1 MKIVVDDG
9 VKSFKE
15 IIRLLR
21 GFDSIEFEYL
31 NSVDINNNILKNAD
45 ILIVRSTVK
54 INKLLLDKT
63 KVKLVCSATA
73 GKDHIDENYLQ
84 SKDINWF
91 HCPGSNAESVVNYV
105 MSVIQ
110 FLQEKGIFQSNNR
123 IGIIGY
129 GNIGSKLKRVLDC
142 FSFKNYV
149 YDPLLDHNF
158 LVNLKKIQTCDL
170 ISIHVPLT
178 FDTNFPTSNLIN
190 KSFLMEMNSKT
201 LINTSRGGVV
211 NEQDLIDFNK
221 INYISD
227 VWLNEPSPSKE
238 IIDFSLISTPHIA
251 GHSFDGK
258 INGTIKLINDVQN
271 FLDIEKSNKIF
282 NIEVLS
288 EYLNNNKPDY
298 QGDLSLESYKSNYD
312 IETES
317 NKFKKDYN
325 HCDNKSS
332 VFLKSRANHFKRR
345 DIKLSF

>member
-15 IIRLLR
+15 IIGLLR

-31 NSVDINNNILKNAD
+31 NSFNISNDVLKNVDILV
-45 ILIVRSTVK
+45 VRSTVK

-73 GKDHIDENYLQ
+73 GTDHIDENYLQ
-84 SKDINWF
+84 SNDINWF

-105 MSVIQ
+105 MSAIQ
-110 FLQEKGIFQSNNR
+110 FLHEKSIFQSNDR

-129 GNIGSKLKRVLDC
+129 GNIGSKLKRALDC

-149 YDPLLDHNF
+149 YDPFLDHNF

-178 FDTNFPTSNLIN
+178 FDANFPTSNLID

-211 NEQDLIDFNK
+211 NEPDLIEFNN

-227 VWLNEPSPSKE
+227 VWLNEPIPSRE

-258 INGTIKLINDVQN
+258 INGTIKIINDLQN
-271 FLDIEKSNKIF
+271 FLEIEKSNKIF
-282 NIEVLS
+282 NIEALS
-288 EYLNNNKPDY
+288 GYLNNNKPDY

-317 NKFKKDYN
+317 NIFKKDYKN
-325 HCDNKSS
+325 CGNTAS
-332 VFLKSRANHFKRR
+332 VFLKSRARHLNRR
-345 DIKLSF
+345 DIKIS

>member
-1 MKIVVDDG
+1 MKIVVDDE

-15 IIRLLR
+15 IIGLLR

-31 NSVDINNNILKNAD
+31 NSVNINNDILKNVD
-45 ILIVRSTVK
+45 ILIVRSTIK
-54 INKLLLDKT
+54 ANKSLLDKT

-84 SKDINWF
+84 SNDINWS

-105 MSVIQ
+105 MSAIQ
-110 FLQEKGIFQSNNR
+110 FLHEKGILQSNDR

-129 GNIGSKLKRVLDC
+129 GNIGSKLKRALDY

-149 YDPLLDHNF
+149 YDPFLDHNF
-158 LVNLKKIQTCDL
+158 LVNLKKIHMCDL

-211 NEQDLIDFNK
+211 NEKDLIEFNK

-227 VWLNEPSPSKE
+227 VWLNEPIPSKE
-238 IIDFSLISTPHIA
+238 IIDFSLLSTPHIA

-258 INGTIKLINDVQN
+258 INGTIKLINDLQN
-271 FLDIEKSNKIF
+271 FLDLEKSNKRF

-288 EYLNNNKPDY
+288 GYLNNNKAAHL
-298 QGDLSLESYKSNYD
+298 GDFSLESYKSNYD
-312 IETES
+312 IKTES
-317 NKFKKDYN
+317 DKFKKDYIYS
-325 HCDNKSS
+325 DNKSS
-332 VFLKSRANHFKRR
+332 VFLKYRANHLKRR
-345 DIKLSF
+345 DIKLSL

>member
-31 NSVDINNNILKNAD
+31 SSVNINHDILKNAD

-54 INKLLLDKT
+54 VNKLLLDKT
-63 KVKLVCSATA
+63 KIKLVCSATA
-73 GKDHIDENYLQ
+73 GKDHIDENYLK
-84 SKDINWF
+84 SKDINLF

-105 MSVIQ
+105 MSAIQ
-110 FLQEKGIFQSNNR
+110 LLHEKDIFQSNDR

-129 GNIGSKLKRVLDC
+129 GNIGSKLKRALDY

-149 YDPLLDHNF
+149 YDPFLDHNF

-170 ISIHVPLT
+170 ISIHVPLS
-178 FDTNFPTSNLIN
+178 FDTNFPTSNLID

-211 NEQDLIDFNK
+211 NEEDLIEFNK

-227 VWLNEPSPSKE
+227 VWLNEPIPSKE

-258 INGTIKLINDVQN
+258 INGTIKIINDLQN
-271 FLDIEKSNKIF
+271 FLELEKSNKIF
-282 NIEVLS
+282 NIKVLS
-288 EYLNNNKPDY
+288 GYLNNNKPDY
-298 QGDLSLESYKSNYD
+298 QGGLSLESYKSNYD

-317 NKFKKDYN
+317 NIFKKDYKN
-325 HCDNKSS
+325 CGNTAS
-332 VFLKSRANHFKRR
+332 VFLKSRARHLNRR
-345 DIKLSF
+345 DIKIS

>member
-31 NSVDINNNILKNAD
+31 SSVNINHNILKNAD

-54 INKLLLDKT
+54 VNKLLLDKT
-63 KVKLVCSATA
+63 KIKLVCSATA
-73 GKDHIDENYLQ
+73 GKDHIDENYLK
-84 SKDINWF
+84 SKDINLF

-105 MSVIQ
+105 MSAIQ
-110 FLQEKGIFQSNNR
+110 LLHEKGIFQSNDR

-129 GNIGSKLKRVLDC
+129 GNIGSKLKRALDY

-149 YDPLLDHNF
+149 YDPFLDHNF

-178 FDTNFPTSNLIN
+178 FDTNFPTSNLID

-211 NEQDLIDFNK
+211 NEPDLIEFKN

-227 VWLNEPSPSKE
+227 VWLNEPIPSKE

-258 INGTIKLINDVQN
+258 INGTIKIINDLQN
-271 FLDIEKSNKIF
+271 FLEIEKSNKIF

-288 EYLNNNKPDY
+288 GYLNNNKLDY

-317 NKFKKDYN
+317 NTFKKDYQN
-325 HCDNKSS
+325 CGNTAS
-332 VFLKSRANHFKRR
+332 VFLKSRARHLNRR
-345 DIKLSF
+345 DIKIS

>member
-31 NSVDINNNILKNAD
+31 SSVNINHNILKNAD

-54 INKLLLDKT
+54 VNKLLLDKT
-63 KVKLVCSATA
+63 KIKLVCSATA
-73 GKDHIDENYLQ
+73 GKDHIDENYLK
-84 SKDINWF
+84 SKDINLF

-105 MSVIQ
+105 MSAIQ
-110 FLQEKGIFQSNNR
+110 LLHEKGIFQSNDR

-129 GNIGSKLKRVLDC
+129 GNIGSKLKRALDY

-149 YDPLLDHNF
+149 YDPFLDHNF

-178 FDTNFPTSNLIN
+178 FDTNFPTSNLID

-211 NEQDLIDFNK
+211 NEPDLIEFKN

-227 VWLNEPSPSKE
+227 VWLNEPIPSKE

-258 INGTIKLINDVQN
+258 INGTIKIINDLQN
-271 FLDIEKSNKIF
+271 FLEIEKSNKIF

-288 EYLNNNKPDY
+288 GYLNNNKLDY

-317 NKFKKDYN
+317 NIFKKDYKN
-325 HCDNKSS
+325 CGNMAS
-332 VFLKSRANHFKRR
+332 VFLKSRARHLNRR
-345 DIKLSF
+345 DIKIA

>member
-1 MKIVVDDG
+1 MKIIVDDG

-31 NSVDINNNILKNAD
+31 NSVNINSDILKNVD

-54 INKLLLDKT
+54 VNKLLLDKT
-63 KVKLVCSATA
+63 KIKLVCSATA
-73 GKDHIDENYLQ
+73 GKDHIDENYLK

-105 MSVIQ
+105 MSAIQ
-110 FLQEKGIFQSNNR
+110 FLHEKGIFQSNNR

-129 GNIGSKLKRVLDC
+129 GNIGSKLKRALDC

-149 YDPLLDHNF
+149 YDPFLEHDF
-158 LVNLKKIQTCDL
+158 LVNLKKIQKCDL

-178 FDTNFPTSNLIN
+178 FDTNFPTSNLID
-190 KSFLMEMNSKT
+190 KSFLMEMSSKT

-211 NEQDLIDFNK
+211 NEQDLIELKK

-227 VWLNEPSPSKE
+227 VWLNEPIPSKE
-238 IIDFSLISTPHIA
+238 IIDYSLISTPHIA

-258 INGTIKLINDVQN
+258 INGTIKIINDLQN
-271 FLDIEKSNKIF
+271 FLEIEKFNKIF

-288 EYLNNNKPDY
+288 GYLNNNKLDY

-317 NKFKKDYN
+317 NKFKKDYK
-325 HCDNKSS
+325 HSDNKLS
-332 VFLKSRANHFKRR
+332 VFLRSRANHFKRR
-345 DIKLSF
+345 DIKLSV

>member
-31 NSVDINNNILKNAD
+31 SSANINHNILKNAD

-54 INKLLLDKT
+54 VNKLLLDKT
-63 KVKLVCSATA
+63 KIKLVCSATA
-73 GKDHIDENYLQ
+73 GKDHIDENYLK
-84 SKDINWF
+84 SKDINLF

-105 MSVIQ
+105 MSAIQ
-110 FLQEKGIFQSNNR
+110 LLHEKGIFQSNDR

-129 GNIGSKLKRVLDC
+129 GNIGSKLKRVLDY

-149 YDPLLDHNF
+149 YDPFLDHNF
-158 LVNLKKIQTCDL
+158 LANLKKIQTCDL

-178 FDTNFPTSNLIN
+178 FDTNFPTSNLID

-211 NEQDLIDFNK
+211 NEEDLIEFNK
-221 INYISD
+221 INYVSD
-227 VWLNEPSPSKE
+227 VWLNEPIPSKE

-258 INGTIKLINDVQN
+258 INGTIKIINDLQN
-271 FLDIEKSNKIF
+271 FLEIEKSNKIF

-288 EYLNNNKPDY
+288 GYLNNNKPDY
-298 QGDLSLESYKSNYD
+298 QGDLSLESYKLNYD

-317 NKFKKDYN
+317 NIFKKDYKN
-325 HCDNKSS
+325 FGNTAS
-332 VFLKSRANHFKRR
+332 VFLKSRARHLNRR
-345 DIKLSF
+345 DIKIS

>member
-31 NSVDINNNILKNAD
+31 SSVNINHDILKNVD

-54 INKLLLDKT
+54 VNKLLLDKT
-63 KVKLVCSATA
+63 KIKLVCSATA
-73 GKDHIDENYLQ
+73 GKDHIDENYLK
-84 SKDINWF
+84 SKDINLF

-105 MSVIQ
+105 MSAIQ
-110 FLQEKGIFQSNNR
+110 LLHEKGIFKSNDR

-129 GNIGSKLKRVLDC
+129 GNIGSKLKRALDY
-142 FSFKNYV
+142 FSFKNFV
-149 YDPLLDHNF
+149 YDPFLDHNF

-178 FDTNFPTSNLIN
+178 FDTNFPTSNLID

-211 NEQDLIDFNK
+211 NEEDLIEFSK
-221 INYISD
+221 INYVSD
-227 VWLNEPSPSKE
+227 VWLNEPIPSKE

-258 INGTIKLINDVQN
+258 INGTIKIINDLQN
-271 FLDIEKSNKIF
+271 FLEIEKSNKIF

-288 EYLNNNKPDY
+288 GYLNNNKPDY
-298 QGDLSLESYKSNYD
+298 QGDLSLESYKLNYD

-317 NKFKKDYN
+317 NIFKKDYKN
-325 HCDNKSS
+325 CGNTAS
-332 VFLKSRANHFKRR
+332 VFLKSRARHLNRR
-345 DIKLSF
+345 DIKIS

>member
-1 MKIVVDDG
+1 MKVVVDDG

-21 GFDSIEFEYL
+21 GFDAIEFEYL
-31 NSVDINNNILKNAD
+31 NSVNINNDILKNVD

-54 INKLLLDKT
+54 VNKLLLDQT
-63 KVKLVCSATA
+63 KIKLVFSATA
-73 GKDHIDENYLQ
+73 GKDHIDENYLK
-84 SKDINWF
+84 SRDINWF

-105 MSVIQ
+105 MSAIQ
-110 FLQEKGIFQSNNR
+110 FLHEKGIFQSNNR

-129 GNIGSKLKRVLDC
+129 GNIGSKLKRALDC

-149 YDPLLDHNF
+149 YDPFLDHNF
-158 LVNLKKIQTCDL
+158 LVNLKKIKTCDL

-178 FDTNFPTSNLIN
+178 FDTNFPTSNLID
-190 KSFLMEMNSKT
+190 KSFMMEMNSKT

-211 NEQDLIDFNK
+211 NEQDLIEFNN

-227 VWLNEPSPSKE
+227 VWLNEPIPSRE

-258 INGTIKLINDVQN
+258 INGTIKLINDLQN
-271 FLDIEKSNKIF
+271 FLDLEKSNKRF

-288 EYLNNNKPDY
+288 GYLNNNKPAHL
-298 QGDLSLESYKSNYD
+298 GDFSLESYKSNYD
-312 IETES
+312 IKTES
-317 NKFKKDYN
+317 DNFKKDYIYS
-325 HCDNKSS
+325 DNKSS
-332 VFLKSRANHFKRR
+332 VFLKYRANHLKRR
-345 DIKLSF
+345 DIKLSL

>member
-31 NSVDINNNILKNAD
+31 NSVNINNDILKNVD

-54 INKLLLDKT
+54 VNKLLLDKT
-63 KVKLVCSATA
+63 KIKLVCSATA
-73 GKDHIDENYLQ
+73 GKDHLDENYLK

-105 MSVIQ
+105 MSAIQ
-110 FLQEKGIFQSNNR
+110 FLHEKGIFQSNDR

-129 GNIGSKLKRVLDC
+129 GNIGSKLKRALDF
-142 FSFKNYV
+142 FSFKNYI
-149 YDPLLDHNF
+149 YDPFLEHNF
-158 LVNLKKIQTCDL
+158 LVNLKKIQACDL

-178 FDTNFPTSNLIN
+178 FDTNFPTSNLID

-211 NEQDLIDFNK
+211 NEQDLIEFNK

-227 VWLNEPSPSKE
+227 VWLNEPIPSKE

-258 INGTIKLINDVQN
+258 INGTIKIINDLQN
-271 FLDIEKSNKIF
+271 FLEIGKSNKIF

-288 EYLNNNKPDY
+288 GYLNKNKPNY
-298 QGDLSLESYKSNYD
+298 QGDLSLESYKLNYD

-317 NKFKKDYN
+317 NIFKKDYKN
-325 HCDNKSS
+325 CGNTAS
-332 VFLKSRANHFKRR
+332 VFLKSRARHLNRR
-345 DIKLSF
+345 DIKIS

>member
-31 NSVDINNNILKNAD
+31 NSVNINNDILKNVD

-54 INKLLLDKT
+54 VNKLLLDKT
-63 KVKLVCSATA
+63 KIKLVYSATA
-73 GKDHIDENYLQ
+73 GKDHIDENYLK

-105 MSVIQ
+105 MSAIQ
-110 FLQEKGIFQSNNR
+110 FLHEKGIFQSNDR

-129 GNIGSKLKRVLDC
+129 GNIGSKLKRALDC

-149 YDPLLDHNF
+149 YDPYLDHNF

-178 FDTNFPTSNLIN
+178 FDTDFPTSNLID
-190 KSFLMEMNSKT
+190 KSFLMKMNSKT

-211 NEQDLIDFNK
+211 NEQDLLGFNK

-258 INGTIKLINDVQN
+258 INGTIKLINDLQN
-271 FLDIEKSNKIF
+271 FLELEKSDRIF
-282 NIEVLS
+282 NIDVLS
-288 EYLNNNKPDY
+288 GYLNNNKPVHLRDF
-298 QGDLSLESYKSNYD
+298 SLESYKSNYD
-312 IETES
+312 IKAES
-317 NKFKKDYN
+317 NAFKKDYMN
-325 HCDNKSS
+325 CDNKLS
-332 VFLKSRANHFKRR
+332 VFLKSRSNHAKRR

>member
-1 MKIVVDDG
+1 

-31 NSVDINNNILKNAD
+31 SSANINHNILKNAD

-54 INKLLLDKT
+54 VNKLLLDKT
-63 KVKLVCSATA
+63 KIKLVCSATA
-73 GKDHIDENYLQ
+73 GKDHIDENYLK
-84 SKDINWF
+84 SKDINLF

-105 MSVIQ
+105 MSAIQ
-110 FLQEKGIFQSNNR
+110 LLHEKGIFQSNDR

-129 GNIGSKLKRVLDC
+129 GNIGSKLKRVLDY

-149 YDPLLDHNF
+149 YDPFLDHNF
-158 LVNLKKIQTCDL
+158 LANLKKIQTCDL

-178 FDTNFPTSNLIN
+178 FDTNFPTSNLID

-211 NEQDLIDFNK
+211 NEEDLIEFNK
-221 INYISD
+221 INYVSD
-227 VWLNEPSPSKE
+227 VWLNEPIPSKE

-258 INGTIKLINDVQN
+258 INGTIKIINDLQN
-271 FLDIEKSNKIF
+271 FLEIEKSNKIF

-288 EYLNNNKPDY
+288 GYLNNNKPDY
-298 QGDLSLESYKSNYD
+298 QGDLSLESYKLNYD

-317 NKFKKDYN
+317 NIFKKDYKN
-325 HCDNKSS
+325 FGNTAS
-332 VFLKSRANHFKRR
+332 VFLKSRARHLNRR
-345 DIKLSF
+345 DIKIS

>member
-31 NSVDINNNILKNAD
+31 NSVNINNNILKNVD
-45 ILIVRSTVK
+45 ILIIRSTVK
-54 INKLLLDKT
+54 VNKLLLDQT
-63 KVKLVCSATA
+63 KIKLVFSATA
-73 GKDHIDENYLQ
+73 GKDHIDENYLK
-84 SKDINWF
+84 SRDINWF
-91 HCPGSNAESVVNYV
+91 HCPGSNADSVVNYV
-105 MSVIQ
+105 MSAIQ
-110 FLQEKGIFQSNNR
+110 FLHEKGIFQSNNR

-129 GNIGSKLKRVLDC
+129 GNIGSKLKRALDC

-149 YDPLLDHNF
+149 YDPFLDHNF

-178 FDTNFPTSNLIN
+178 FDTNFPTSNLID
-190 KSFLMEMNSKT
+190 KSFMMEMNSKT

-211 NEQDLIDFNK
+211 NEQDLIEFNK

-227 VWLNEPSPSKE
+227 VWLNEPIPSKE

-271 FLDIEKSNKIF
+271 FLDIEKSNRLF
-282 NIEVLS
+282 NNEVLS
-288 EYLNNNKPDY
+288 NYLNDNKPVN
-298 QGDLSLESYKSNYD
+298 QRNLSLGSYKSNYD

-317 NKFKKDYN
+317 KKFKKDYKN
-325 HCDNKSS
+325 CGNTAS
-332 VFLKSRANHFKRR
+332 VFLKSRANHVNRR
-345 DIKLSF
+345 DIKLS

>member
-31 NSVDINNNILKNAD
+31 SSVNINHNILKNAD

-54 INKLLLDKT
+54 VNKLLLDKT
-63 KVKLVCSATA
+63 KIKLVCSATA
-73 GKDHIDENYLQ
+73 GKDHIDENYLK
-84 SKDINWF
+84 SKDINLF

-105 MSVIQ
+105 MSAIQ
-110 FLQEKGIFQSNNR
+110 LLHEKGIFQSNDR

-129 GNIGSKLKRVLDC
+129 GNIGSKLKRALDY

-149 YDPLLDHNF
+149 YDPFLDHNF

-170 ISIHVPLT
+170 ISIHVPLS
-178 FDTNFPTSNLIN
+178 FDTNFPTSNLID

-211 NEQDLIDFNK
+211 NEEDLIEFNK

-227 VWLNEPSPSKE
+227 VWLNEPIPSKE

-258 INGTIKLINDVQN
+258 INGTIKIINDLQN
-271 FLDIEKSNKIF
+271 FLEIEKSNKIF

-288 EYLNNNKPDY
+288 GYLNNNKLDY

-317 NKFKKDYN
+317 NIFKKDYKN
-325 HCDNKSS
+325 CVNTAS
-332 VFLKSRANHFKRR
+332 VFLKSRARHLNRR
-345 DIKLSF
+345 DIKIS

>member
-31 NSVDINNNILKNAD
+31 SSVNINNDILKNVD

-54 INKLLLDKT
+54 VNKLLLDKT
-63 KVKLVCSATA
+63 KIKLVYSATA
-73 GKDHIDENYLQ
+73 GKDHIDENYLK

-105 MSVIQ
+105 MSAIQ
-110 FLQEKGIFQSNNR
+110 FLHEKGIFKSNNR

-129 GNIGSKLKRVLDC
+129 GNIGSKLKRALDF

-149 YDPLLDHNF
+149 YDPFLEHNF
-158 LVNLKKIQTCDL
+158 LVNLKKIQACDL

-178 FDTNFPTSNLIN
+178 FDTNFPTSNLID

-211 NEQDLIDFNK
+211 NEQDLIEFNK

-227 VWLNEPSPSKE
+227 VWLNEPIPSKE

-258 INGTIKLINDVQN
+258 INGTIKTINDLQN
-271 FLDIEKSNKIF
+271 FLEIGKSNKRF

-288 EYLNNNKPDY
+288 GYLNNNKPNY

-317 NKFKKDYN
+317 NKFKKDYK
-325 HCDNKSS
+325 HCDNKLS
-332 VFLKSRANHFKRR
+332 VFLRSRANHFNRR
-345 DIKLSF
+345 DIKLYS

>member
-9 VKSFKE
+9 IKSFKE
-15 IIRLLR
+15 IIGLLR
-21 GFDSIEFEYL
+21 GFDSIDFEYL
-31 NSVDINNNILKNAD
+31 NSFNISNDVLKNVDILV
-45 ILIVRSTVK
+45 VRSTVK

-73 GKDHIDENYLQ
+73 GTDHIDENYLQ
-84 SKDINWF
+84 SNDINWF

-105 MSVIQ
+105 MSAIQ
-110 FLQEKGIFQSNNR
+110 FLNEKSIFQSNDR

-129 GNIGSKLKRVLDC
+129 GNIGSKLKRALDF

-149 YDPLLDHNF
+149 YDPFLDHNF

-178 FDTNFPTSNLIN
+178 FDANFPTSNLID

-211 NEQDLIDFNK
+211 NEPDLIEFSN

-227 VWLNEPSPSKE
+227 VWLNEPIPSKE

-258 INGTIKLINDVQN
+258 INGTIKIINDLQN
-271 FLDIEKSNKIF
+271 FLEIEKSNKIF

-288 EYLNNNKPDY
+288 GYLNNNKPDY

-317 NKFKKDYN
+317 NIFKKDYKN
-325 HCDNKSS
+325 CGNTAS
-332 VFLKSRANHFKRR
+332 VFLKSRARHLNRR
-345 DIKLSF
+345 DIKIS

>member
-9 VKSFKE
+9 VKSFKK
-15 IIRLLR
+15 IIGLLR

-31 NSVDINNNILKNAD
+31 NSENINNDILKNVD

-54 INKLLLDKT
+54 VNKLLLDKT
-63 KVKLVCSATA
+63 KIKIVYSATA
-73 GKDHIDENYLQ
+73 GKDHIDENYLK

-105 MSVIQ
+105 MSAIQ
-110 FLQEKGIFQSNNR
+110 FLHEKGILQLNNR

-129 GNIGSKLKRVLDC
+129 GNIGSKLKRALDY

-149 YDPLLDHNF
+149 YDPFLNHNF
-158 LVNLKKIQTCDL
+158 LVDLKKIQTCDL
-170 ISIHVPLT
+170 ISIHAPLT
-178 FDTNFPTSNLIN
+178 FDANFPTSNLID

-211 NEQDLIDFNK
+211 NEPDLIEFNN

-227 VWLNEPSPSKE
+227 VWLNEPIPSKE

-258 INGTIKLINDVQN
+258 INGTIKIINDLQN
-271 FLDIEKSNKIF
+271 FLEIENSNKIF

-288 EYLNNNKPDY
+288 GYLNNNKPDY

-317 NKFKKDYN
+317 NIFKKDYKN
-325 HCDNKSS
+325 CGNMAS
-332 VFLKSRANHFKRR
+332 VFLKSRARHLNRK
-345 DIKLSF
+345 DIKIS

>member
-31 NSVDINNNILKNAD
+31 SSVNINHDILKNVD

-54 INKLLLDKT
+54 VNKLLLDKT
-63 KVKLVCSATA
+63 KIKLVCSATA
-73 GKDHIDENYLQ
+73 GKDHIDENYLK
-84 SKDINWF
+84 SKDINLF

-105 MSVIQ
+105 MSAIQ
-110 FLQEKGIFQSNNR
+110 LLHEKGIFQSNDR

-129 GNIGSKLKRVLDC
+129 GNIGSKLKRALDY

-149 YDPLLDHNF
+149 YDPFLDHNF

-170 ISIHVPLT
+170 LSIHVPLT
-178 FDTNFPTSNLIN
+178 FDTNFPTSNLID

-211 NEQDLIDFNK
+211 NEEDLIEFNK
-221 INYISD
+221 INYVSD
-227 VWLNEPSPSKE
+227 VWLNEPIPSKE

-258 INGTIKLINDVQN
+258 INGTIKIINDLQN
-271 FLDIEKSNKIF
+271 FLEIEKSNKIF

-288 EYLNNNKPDY
+288 GYLNNNKPDY
-298 QGDLSLESYKSNYD
+298 QGDLSLESYKLNYD

-317 NKFKKDYN
+317 NIFKKDYKN
-325 HCDNKSS
+325 CGNTAS
-332 VFLKSRANHFKRR
+332 VFLKSRARHLNRR
-345 DIKLSF
+345 DIKIS

>member
-31 NSVDINNNILKNAD
+31 SSVNINHDILKNVD

-54 INKLLLDKT
+54 VNKSLLDKT
-63 KVKLVCSATA
+63 KIKLVCSATA
-73 GKDHIDENYLQ
+73 GKDHIDENYLK
-84 SKDINWF
+84 SKDINLF

-105 MSVIQ
+105 MSAIQ
-110 FLQEKGIFQSNNR
+110 LLHEKGIFQSNDR

-129 GNIGSKLKRVLDC
+129 GNIGSKLKKALDY

-149 YDPLLDHNF
+149 YDPFLDHNF
-158 LVNLKKIQTCDL
+158 LVNLKKIQKCDL

-178 FDTNFPTSNLIN
+178 FDTNFPTSNLID

-211 NEQDLIDFNK
+211 NEEDLIEFNK
-221 INYISD
+221 INYVSD
-227 VWLNEPSPSKE
+227 VWLNEPIPSKE

-258 INGTIKLINDVQN
+258 INGTIKIINDLQN
-271 FLDIEKSNKIF
+271 FLEIEKSNKIF

-288 EYLNNNKPDY
+288 GYLNNNKPDY
-298 QGDLSLESYKSNYD
+298 QVDLSLESYKSNYD

-317 NKFKKDYN
+317 NIFKKDYKN
-325 HCDNKSS
+325 CGNTAS
-332 VFLKSRANHFKRR
+332 VFLKSRARHLNRR
-345 DIKLSF
+345 DIKIS

>member
-21 GFDSIEFEYL
+21 GFDAIEFEYL
-31 NSVDINNNILKNAD
+31 NSVNINNDILKNVD
-45 ILIVRSTVK
+45 ILIVRSTIK
-54 INKLLLDKT
+54 ANKSLLDKT

-84 SKDINWF
+84 SNDINWS

-105 MSVIQ
+105 MSAIQ
-110 FLQEKGIFQSNNR
+110 FLHEKDIFQSNNR

-149 YDPLLDHNF
+149 YDPFLDHNF

-178 FDTNFPTSNLIN
+178 FDTNFPTSNLID
-190 KSFLMEMNSKT
+190 KSFMMEMNSKT

-211 NEQDLIDFNK
+211 NEQDLIEFNN

-227 VWLNEPSPSKE
+227 VWLNEPIPSRE
-238 IIDFSLISTPHIA
+238 IIDYSLISTPHIA

-258 INGTIKLINDVQN
+258 INGTIKIINDLQN
-271 FLDIEKSNKIF
+271 FLEIEKSNKTF
-282 NIEVLS
+282 NIQALS
-288 EYLNNNKPDY
+288 GYLNNNKPDY
-298 QGDLSLESYKSNYD
+298 QRDLSLESYKSNYD

-317 NKFKKDYN
+317 NIFKKDYKN
-325 HCDNKSS
+325 CGNTAS
-332 VFLKSRANHFKRR
+332 VFLKSRARHLNRR
-345 DIKLSF
+345 DIKIS

>member
-21 GFDSIEFEYL
+21 GFNSIEFEYL
-31 NSVDINNNILKNAD
+31 SSVNINHDILKNVD

-54 INKLLLDKT
+54 VNKLLLDKT
-63 KVKLVCSATA
+63 KIKLVCSATA
-73 GKDHIDENYLQ
+73 GKDHIDENYLK
-84 SKDINWF
+84 SKDINLF

-105 MSVIQ
+105 MSAIQ
-110 FLQEKGIFQSNNR
+110 LLHEKDIFQSYDR

-129 GNIGSKLKRVLDC
+129 GNIGSKLKRALDY

-149 YDPLLDHNF
+149 YDPFLDHNF

-178 FDTNFPTSNLIN
+178 FDTNFPTSNLID

-211 NEQDLIDFNK
+211 NEEDLIQFNK

-227 VWLNEPSPSKE
+227 VWLNEPIPSKE

-258 INGTIKLINDVQN
+258 INGTIKIINDLQN
-271 FLDIEKSNKIF
+271 FLELEKSNKIF
-282 NIEVLS
+282 NIKVLS
-288 EYLNNNKPDY
+288 GYLNNNKPDY

-317 NKFKKDYN
+317 NIFKKDYKN
-325 HCDNKSS
+325 CRNTAS
-332 VFLKSRANHFKRR
+332 VFLKSRARHLNRR
-345 DIKLSF
+345 DIKIS

>member
-1 MKIVVDDG
+1 MKIIVDDG

-31 NSVDINNNILKNAD
+31 SSVNINHNILKNAD

-54 INKLLLDKT
+54 VNKLLLDKT
-63 KVKLVCSATA
+63 KIKLVCSATA
-73 GKDHIDENYLQ
+73 GKDHIDENYLK
-84 SKDINWF
+84 SKDINLF

-105 MSVIQ
+105 MSAIQ
-110 FLQEKGIFQSNNR
+110 LLHEKGIFQSNDR

-129 GNIGSKLKRVLDC
+129 GNIGSKLKRALDY

-149 YDPLLDHNF
+149 YDPFLDHNF

-178 FDTNFPTSNLIN
+178 FDTNFPTSNLID

-211 NEQDLIDFNK
+211 NEPDLIEFKN

-227 VWLNEPSPSKE
+227 VWLNEPIPSKE

-258 INGTIKLINDVQN
+258 INGTIKIINDLQN
-271 FLDIEKSNKIF
+271 FLEIEKSNKIF

-288 EYLNNNKPDY
+288 GYLNNNKLDY

-317 NKFKKDYN
+317 NIFKKDYKN
-325 HCDNKSS
+325 CGNMAS
-332 VFLKSRANHFKRR
+332 VFLKSRARHLNRR
-345 DIKLSF
+345 DIKIS

>member
-15 IIRLLR
+15 IIGLLR

-31 NSVDINNNILKNAD
+31 NSFNISNDVLKNVDILV
-45 ILIVRSTVK
+45 VRSTVK

-73 GKDHIDENYLQ
+73 GTDHIDENYLQ
-84 SKDINWF
+84 SNDINWF

-105 MSVIQ
+105 MSAIQ
-110 FLQEKGIFQSNNR
+110 FLHEKSIFQSNDR

-129 GNIGSKLKRVLDC
+129 GNIGSKLKRALDF

-149 YDPLLDHNF
+149 YDPFLDHNF

-178 FDTNFPTSNLIN
+178 FDANFPTSNLID

-211 NEQDLIDFNK
+211 NEPDLIEFNN

-227 VWLNEPSPSKE
+227 VWLNEPIPSKE

-258 INGTIKLINDVQN
+258 INGTIKIINDLQN
-271 FLDIEKSNKIF
+271 FLEIEKSNKIF

-288 EYLNNNKPDY
+288 GYLNNNKPDY

-317 NKFKKDYN
+317 NIFKKDYKN
-325 HCDNKSS
+325 CGNTAS
-332 VFLKSRANHFKRR
+332 VFLKSRARHLNRR
-345 DIKLSF
+345 DIKIS